1 MRLRTSEI
9 AEATGGRLIGPD
21 VEVTGVGIDSRDL
34 PAGGLFVPIEGERD
48 GHDFVADALAGGA
61 IAHLARRGGG
71 FDQAPPG
78 ISVIEVHDTSAALAA
93 IGQLARRHLGQA
105 HVVGITGSVGKT
117 TTKDLLA
124 GVLATTFATSASV
137 RSFNNELGVPLT
149 LANAPDGTEALVV
162 EMGARGH
169 GHIAELCAMARPTV
183 GVVTSVEAVHT
194 EMFGDVGEVAVAKG
208 ELVESLRASGVAVLN
223 VDNPLVAAM
232 AERTAARVV
241 RVARAARTGDDG
253 LPLDVWAAE
262 VTVDDDLRPSFRL
275 CTNDGACRVT
285 LSVRGEHNVMNALL
299 AAAAGL
305 AVGVELD
312 AVAEGLAHA
321 EPSPWRMELST
332 TATGTRVLNDAYNAG
347 PASTAAALRA
357 LASIPARRHIA
368 VLGVMAELG
377 STHESAHVDIAAL
390 AAQLGIDVIA
400 VGAPA
405 YGAGVV
411 QVDDVDAALAQ
422 LRRDGD
428 LGPDDAVL
436 VKASRVAGL
445 EHLAAALLA

>member
-1 MRLRTSEI
+1 MRLWTSEI

-21 VEVTGVGIDSRDL
+21 AEVTGVGIDSRDL
-34 PAGGLFVPIEGERD
+34 PAGALFVPIEGERD
-48 GHDFVADALAGGA
+48 GHEFVADAVAAGA
-61 IAHLARRGGG
+61 AAHLARRG
-71 FDQAPPG
+71 AAVVERPG
-78 ISVIEVHDTSAALAA
+78 ISVIEVEDTSAALAA
-93 IGQLARRHLGQA
+93 IGALARGHLGQA

-124 GVLATTFATSASV
+124 AVLGTTFATSASV

-162 EMGARGH
+162 EMGARGR
-169 GHIAELCAMARPTV
+169 GHIAELCAMARPTL

-208 ELVESLRASGVAVLN
+208 ELVESLPASGVAVLN
-223 VDNPLVAAM
+223 ADNALVAAM
-232 AERTAARVV
+232 ADRTAARVM
-241 RVARAARTGDDG
+241 RVALAARSHGDG
-253 LPLDVWAAE
+253 SSPDVWAE
-262 VTVDDDLRPSFRL
+262 DVVVDADLHPSFRL
-275 CTNDGACRVT
+275 CTNDGERRVS
-285 LSVRGEHNVMNALL
+285 LSVRGEHNVVNALL

-305 AVGVELD
+305 AVGVELGAIAD
-312 AVAEGLAHA
+312 GLARA
-321 EPSPWRMELST
+321 EMSPWRMELST
-332 TATGTRVLNDAYNAG
+332 ASTGARVLNDAYNAG

-357 LASIPARRHIA
+357 LAAIPAARHLA

-377 STHESAHVDIAAL
+377 TEHGSAHADIAAL
-390 AAQLGIDVIA
+390 ADQLDIGVIA
-400 VGAPA
+400 VAAPA
-405 YGAGVV
+405 YGPGVTH
-411 QVDDVDAALAQ
+411 VDDVDAALAQ

-445 EHLAAALLA
+445 EHLAAALLLP